1 MAINESHLSKNK
13 KQCSK
18 MNRLANKKH
27 IVASHLSSGKP
38 IIVLGGVVHVQIRS
52 TRKADGGY
60 DLNLKKVASRTKN
73 SYGVF
78 VAGGTEV
85 DKLVASANASVSL
98 HPSCVV
104 EQKRKLSSLKEYFIH
119 RKP

>member
-1 MAINESHLSKNK
+1 MAIIESHLSKNK

-18 MNRLANKKH
+18 MNRLAKKGYTV
-27 IVASHLSSGKP
+27 ISRPSSSKP

-60 DLNLKKVASRTKN
+60 DLNLKKVASHTKN
-73 SYGVF
+73 SHGVF
-78 VAGGTEV
+78 VAGGSEV

-98 HPSCVV
+98 HPSCAV

-119 RKP
+119 RKQ